1 MPHSSIADEI
11 IALKNKDIAL
21 RTQLVQKGQ
30 LGEGYH
36 EEMQA
41 LHNQNAAALKA
52 IIATIGYP
60 TPEKVGEEASEAAWL
75 IIQHA
80 IGQPAFMKNCLK
92 LLRQAVT
99 ENKANPLHLA
109 YLSDRIA
116 VRQGKPQRYGT
127 QFDWD
132 ENGHLSPNSLDD
144 HSKVNKRRRA
154 LGLCSIE
161 AQTEFL
167 RNQARAENHYPPT
180 NYQERQTAM
189 EQWRRAV
196 GWEINHNRT

>member
-1 MPHSSIADEI
+1 MPHSSIAEEI

-21 RTQLVQKGQ
+21 GARLVQKGQ

-60 TPEKVGEEASEAAWL
+60 TPEKVGKEASEAAWL
-75 IIQHA
+75 I
-80 IGQPAFMKNCLK
+80 
-92 LLRQAVT
+92 
-99 ENKANPLHLA
+99 
-109 YLSDRIA
+109 
-116 VRQGKPQRYGT
+116 
-127 QFDWD
+127 
-132 ENGHLSPNSLDD
+132 
-144 HSKVNKRRRA
+144 
-154 LGLCSIE
+154 
-161 AQTEFL
+161 
-167 RNQARAENHYPPT
+167 
-180 NYQERQTAM
+180 YQERQTAM